1 MMNEPRYLEM
11 IRQGVVNINGDDF
24 KIIRAYD
31 GCRGCYFRQ
40 FENFSGCLNNVAQ
53 GILL

>member
-1 MMNEPRYLEM
+1 MMNEPKYLEM

-31 GCRGCYFRQ
+31 G
-40 FENFSGCLNNVAQ
+40 
-53 GILL
+53 

>member
-1 MMNEPRYLEM
+1 MMNEPKYLEM

-40 FENFSGCLNNVAQ
+40 FENLVGV
-53 GILL
+53 

>member
-1 MMNEPRYLEM
+1 MMNEPKYLEM

-31 GCRGCYFRQ
+31 GCRGA
-40 FENFSGCLNNVAQ
+40 G
-53 GILL
+53 GHILRKISE